1 MTSLEFKGKAAV
13 HDLHCR
19 LPCRP
24 LIPDPQISLSRPP
37 ALDDNLIIQGD
48 NLYALKSLLPLFG
61 GQVKCVYLDPP
72 YNTGNAGWAYND
84 NMRGP
89 QQQSWL
95 ATAVPESGLDRHE
108 RWLCM
113 MLPRLYLL
121 RDLLRADGMLFVSID
136 DHEMHRLRLLLD
148 EVFGAEQFIAT
159 VIWEKVYSPRMDSSG
174 FSVSHDY
181 LLVYGRGPAALPNRL
196 HFAQNLRQFRCVDP
210 ASGRY
215 YRRRSLRKEGKDSLR
230 QDVPSL
236 YFALPAPDGTPV
248 YPVKPDGTEGRWR
261 WSRARYERELAAGSV
276 EWLQRD
282 GQWQAYARQYLDPQ
296 ALHPPTT
303 IWRHAEVGH
312 NHEAQAELAD
322 LLGPRVFATPKPL
335 RLLRR
340 VLDIATSP
348 AGDDLVLDAFA
359 GTGTTAHA
367 VLALNAADGG
377 RRRFIVIEQED
388 YAADVTATRVRHAI
402 AGLPG
407 ARDPQWRSGL
417 DGSFSYFH
425 VGSVD

>member
-1 MTSLEFKGKAAV
+1 MTSLEFKGKDAV
-13 HDLHCR
+13 RDLHRR

-24 LIPDPQISLSRPP
+24 LIPDSQLSLSQPP
-37 ALDDNLIIQGD
+37 HLHDNLIIQGD
-48 NLYALKSLLPLFG
+48 NLYALKSLAPLLA
-61 GQVKCVYLDPP
+61 GQVKCAYIDPP

-95 ATAVPESGLDRHE
+95 ATAVPDNGLDRHE

-113 MLPRLYLL
+113 MLPRLHLLRELL
-121 RDLLRADGMLFVSID
+121 RDDGMIFVSID
-136 DHEMHRLRLLLD
+136 DHEVHRLRLLLD
-148 EVFGAEQFIAT
+148 EVFGAEHFIAT

-181 LLVYGRGPAALPNRL
+181 VLVYGRSLAALPNRL
-196 HFAQNLRQFRCVDP
+196 RFQQNRRQFSFVDP
-210 ASGRY
+210 ANGRH

-261 WSRARYERELAAGSV
+261 WSLARYERELAAGSV

-303 IWRHAEVGH
+303 IWPHTDVGH
-312 NHEAQAELAD
+312 NHEAQEELAE
-322 LLGPRVFATPKPL
+322 LLGPRVFATPKPV
-335 RLLRR
+335 RLLCR
-340 VLDIATSP
+340 VLDIATTP
-348 AGDDLVLDAFA
+348 GGDDLVLDAFA

-367 VLALNAADGG
+367 ALVLNAADGG
-377 RRRFIVIEQED
+377 RRRFVLIEQED
-388 YAADVTATRVRHAI
+388 YAADLTAARVRAVI
-402 AGLPG
+402 GGLPT
-407 ARDPQWRSGL
+407 ARDLRL
-417 DGSFSYFH
+417 RDGYGGTFSYFH
-425 VGSVD
+425 VGPAD